1 MRRYFVTF
9 IWSKGQVVLLKMVGQ
24 NMKKYQEKSLVFHA
38 LWSVAE
44 SFLGNLFYPVAAT
57 DVEIFFPLL
66 ISKWSSGINKNMNS
80 D

>member
-1 MRRYFVTF
+1 MPFGLFPKVFV
-9 IWSKGQVVLLKMVGQ
+9 G
-24 NMKKYQEKSLVFHA
+24 Y
-38 LWSVAE
+38 
-44 SFLGNLFYPVAAT
+44 LFYPVAAT